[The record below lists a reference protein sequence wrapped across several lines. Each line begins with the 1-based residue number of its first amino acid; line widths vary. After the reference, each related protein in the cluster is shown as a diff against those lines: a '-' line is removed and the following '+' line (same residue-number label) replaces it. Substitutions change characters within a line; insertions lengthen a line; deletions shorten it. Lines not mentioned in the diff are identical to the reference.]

1 MWINWLMRISL
12 TLEETSD
19 GTGSSC
25 PWCPCGPEV
34 PDRAGVWSSILSG
47 ARTPSLLQPSTVC
60 SHSWSAAAVPV
71 PCTAKHPSHMIYPG
85 RSRTTGRISLWWPL
99 LSIASLTGG
108 LGHVSPLLFYCTNGQ
123 SQNRNTVRGCVCS
136 YWTLSGFAYL
146 SCTDKM
152 IPQWLFCKVLH
163 CSLFNIDSFQMAIR
177 TRKKILKKW
186 RNTTP
191 RPSQVSEKSRVPPP
205 PKPPPVS
212 RNAQRCAAVW
222 DRFGAALGFRR
233 NCCWNTEMSHS
244 RRPLSSPGNSES
256 QLGETQKEKRAAL
269 TAAPKCHIL
278 LRCIPIF
285 RVSVSG
291 KEKLIVMAEP
301 RLKLWGQ

>member
-205 PKPPPVS
+205 PNPHLWVVTPSVVQQCETDLVQPLDFAGIVVETLKCPTADVPWAHQATLNLS
-212 RNAQRCAAVW
+212 WGRHRKRN
-222 DRFGAALGFRR
+222 
-233 NCCWNTEMSHS
+233 E
-244 RRPLSSPGNSES
+244 
-256 QLGETQKEKRAAL
+256 QL
-269 TAAPKCHIL
+269 
-278 LRCIPIF
+278 
-285 RVSVSG
+285 
-291 KEKLIVMAEP
+291 
-301 RLKLWGQ
+301 